1 MVAAFN
7 LGVWRQA
14 LLPHGA
20 LYRWE
25 GDQGRSGS
33 GFVVVDSRA
42 GTVRPAGRA
51 GEPVGELAADLRTA
65 AVSGASDGVDRS
77 AFLQVVAAILR
88 ARARSGEW
96 PETAHAHYG

>member
-33 GFVVVDSRA
+33 GFVVLDSSA
-42 GTVRPAGRA
+42 ETVRPADPQGQ
-51 GEPVGELAADLRTA
+51 PVGGLTADLRTSD
-65 AVSGASDGVDRS
+65 VSGSSAGVDRAS
-77 AFLQVVAAILR
+77 FTQVVAAILR
-88 ARARSGEW
+88 ARAKSGEW
-96 PETAHAHYG
+96 PETAHAYFG